1 MIAMPMVVAVDGGA
15 GNLIADEQDHG
26 LEQVD
31 KRSLRSLTRP
41 QSLRQPREQ
50 KQHDAGQEQL
60 ENHVLRDAEA
70 RFLLVQAVERA
81 ERLRNQDLAV
91 HCLVELGHVCDVGPT
106 LPEKLGH
113 LVERPPVLRPQ
124 RLGDL
129 EKKGVLEV
137 VDRVVVGHDA
147 LGSCRTCRRLVS
159 GKSPRGIESVRHRP
173 QRRQITSPPLGRD
186 LDPRLDMMMVRTIS
200 AASMAR

>member
-1 MIAMPMVVAVDGGA
+1 MHLPMRRDGRSAHAGERRTAVPMIASSMIAVPMVVAVDGGA
-15 GNLIADEQDHG
+15 GYLIANEQDHG

-41 QSLRQPREQ
+41 QSLRQPREH
-50 KQHDAGQEQL
+50 KQHDARQEQL

-91 HCLVELGHVCDVGPT
+91 QCVVELGDICDVGPT
-106 LPEKLGH
+106 IPKELGH

-129 EKKGVLEV
+129 KKKGVLKV
-137 VDRVVVGHDA
+137 VDRVVVRHDA

-159 GKSPRGIESVRHRP
+159 G
-173 QRRQITSPPLGRD
+173 
-186 LDPRLDMMMVRTIS
+186 
-200 AASMAR
+200 